1 VAQHG
6 SVVNVKEAYDD
17 ERFNQEV
24 DRKTGY
30 RTRSILCGPVI
41 NLQGELTGV
50 IQVINKRDGVFDEK
64 DEASFRVFTHQIAI
78 YLDNFYL
85 SQKMMTNY
93 NKMSILLDVVT
104 SVSQTLDLSTM
115 ITRIVE
121 KISQILDAE
130 RSSLFLL
137 DRKTDELWS
146 RVAQGMAFAEIRF
159 PRHEGLAGH
168 VASTGEV
175 LNIRNAYE
183 NPRFN
188 LAVDQKTGFSTR
200 TVLCAPLLNRDG
212 EIIGVT
218 EVMNKRTGVF
228 EKEDEELLRALTAEI
243 SVALENAQLFE
254 RTVSMKNYLESI
266 HESISNS
273 ILTLDNHH
281 QIITANRAA
290 IKLFRR
296 APEALHGHDIREV
309 VGTGNDRVLQHIERV
324 YASHLAVVDHD
335 LELALGENLSCSV
348 NLNFVPLIGQEHDYR
363 GLVLV
368 LEDISQEKRLKS
380 TLTRYM
386 ARDIVEKV
394 LNDPDRQSLGGVR
407 SKATILF
414 TDIRGFT
421 AIAEK
426 ISAEQTVNL
435 LNDCFS
441 VLVDILFKHD
451 GVLDKYIG
459 DSIMAVFGV
468 PYVHHD
474 DAVRALRTA
483 IEMRAA
489 LARFNA
495 FRCQDG
501 LEPIEVGIGIATG
514 EVVSGNVGCEKRMDF
529 TVIGDDVNISQYLE
543 KQNKQYGTGILIA
556 ESTKMEVGDAFVT
569 RLIDR
574 ILFKGKKKPV
584 NVYEV
589 LGEKGYP
596 VHPAPDTFGEAMAL
610 YHQCRFREAGVLFA
624 QGAEH
629 DPPSRHYQKRC
640 HYFLENPPPPDW
652 DGLWIASEK

>member
-1 VAQHG
+1 VTGKALVFRRDEFGEEVPLEILDAGEMIGEMGYFSDGRRSASVRAQEDTLLFRIFYRDIHKAFELVPQLAVNFLNVVTERLCRANLRFQETVKKTRFSEKSLKILYDFLDITEIINLRMSIEDLIKRVVLTASRIMNADRATLFLVDRAAEQLWSMVAEGEGNREIRIPIDTGIAGWVAQHV

-17 ERFNQEV
+17 E
-24 DRKTGY
+24 
-30 RTRSILCGPVI
+30 
-41 NLQGELTGV
+41 
-50 IQVINKRDGVFDEK
+50 
-64 DEASFRVFTHQIAI
+64 
-78 YLDNFYL
+78 
-85 SQKMMTNY
+85 
-93 NKMSILLDVVT
+93 
-104 SVSQTLDLSTM
+104 
-115 ITRIVE
+115 
-121 KISQILDAE
+121 
-130 RSSLFLL
+130 
-137 DRKTDELWS
+137 
-146 RVAQGMAFAEIRF
+146 
-159 PRHEGLAGH
+159 
-168 VASTGEV
+168 
-175 LNIRNAYE
+175 
-183 NPRFN
+183 RFN

-254 RTVSMKNYLESI
+254 RTISMKNYLESI

-281 QIITANRAA
+281 QIVTANRAA

-296 APEALHGHDIREV
+296 APEALLGHDISEV
-309 VGTGNDRVLQHIERV
+309 VGTGNDRVLKHIERV

-335 LELALGENLSCSV
+335 LELALGENLTCSV

-426 ISAEQTVNL
+426 ISAEQTVDL

-459 DSIMAVFGV
+459 DSIMAVFG
-468 PYVHHD
+468 
-474 DAVRALRTA
+474 
-483 IEMRAA
+483 
-489 LARFNA
+489 
-495 FRCQDG
+495 
-501 LEPIEVGIGIATG
+501 
-514 EVVSGNVGCEKRMDF
+514 
-529 TVIGDDVNISQYLE
+529 DDVNISQYLE

-556 ESTKMEVGDAFVT
+556 ESTKMEVADAFVT

-574 ILFKGKKKPV
+574 ILFKGKKNPV
-584 NVYEV
+584 NVYDV

-596 VHPAPDTFGEAMAL
+596 AHPAPDTFGEAMAL

-624 QGAEH
+624 LGAGH

-640 HYFLENPPPPDW
+640 QYFLENPPPPDW